1 MKNNQ
6 TCPLC
11 GMANIPFAVTQCP
24 QCDADLTSFKVLAAI
39 PEKSHDQP
47 NLKPKR
53 RWVKWLLI
61 ISLILFLGFMMA
73 MTIFQYYLIGDLE
86 NQNTKLKAQNLKLEL
101 QNTKFEIIH
110 SKLDVQNSKMELHN
124 LQFEVQNLR
133 LKTRNEAVTTNYTK
147 LKTRASRL
155 KKKYLKLNRE
165 NSKLKANNLKLEKNI
180 RNINED

>member
-39 PEKSHDQP
+39 PEKSHEQP

-53 RWVKWLLI
+53 RLVKWLLAI
-61 ISLILFLGFMMA
+61 GLILFLGFMTA

-86 NQNTKLKAQNLKLEL
+86 NQNTKLKAQNLKFEL

-110 SKLDVQNSKMELHN
+110 SKLDIQNSKLELYN
-124 LQFEVQNLR
+124 SQFEVQNLK
-133 LKTRNEAVTTNYTK
+133 LKTRNETLTTRCSK

-165 NSKLKANNLKLEKNI
+165 NSKLKTDNLKLKKNI